1 MAITREPIP
10 YADRCAAGRTLA
22 SALATYRDTP
32 GLLVLAL
39 PRGGV
44 PAADID
50 TVLQR
55 ERAEL
60 MRREQAYRGNR
71 PPLQLAGRTVL
82 LVDDGLAT
90 GATMEV
96 AVQVLRAMSPAKLV
110 VAVPVAAPDAAAR
123 LRGLADDV
131 ICPLLPE
138 HLRAVGL
145 WYRDFSQTTDDE
157 VLTLLGAH

>member
-1 MAITREPIP
+1 MLVVRKLGLPFQPEVAMGAIASGGAVVFNRE
-10 YADRCAAGRTLA
+10 
-22 SALATYRDTP
+22 
-32 GLLVLAL
+32 VLAIAD
-39 PRGGV
+39 V

-55 ERAEL
+55 ECAEL
-60 MRREQAYRGNR
+60 MRREHAYRGNR

-96 AVQVLRAMSPAKLV
+96 AVQALRAMSPAKLV